1 MGNSLVQNNAKT
13 IGDYLG
19 KINIKT
25 YINGILGNEKEG
37 QKFISS
43 IMSAVSVNP
52 KLQECEY
59 SSIIS
64 SALLA
69 NALNL
74 SLSPTI
80 GLCYI
85 IPFKNNKA
93 GTSTATFVLG
103 YKGYIQLA
111 IRSGYYKKLTVEAIK
126 EGELV
131 RYDAIH
137 EEIEVNLI
145 EDEELRESTP
155 TIGYYAMFKH
165 VNGFEKVIY
174 WSIQKMQIH
183 ANKYS
188 KAYSLDADTK
198 LKSGEIPQDQM
209 WKYSSFWYTDFDGM
223 AKKTMIRQLIS
234 KWGIMSID
242 MQNAVEND
250 ADFIK
255 NDTHFFGDG
264 VPPIQPTEPIITP
277 DEPQAQPQQEK
288 STTEEFDL
296 FG

>member
-1 MGNSLVQNNAKT
+1 MGNSLVQNKSKT
-13 IGDYLG
+13 IGSYLG
-19 KINIKT
+19 QVNIKS

-37 QKFISS
+37 QKFVSS

-52 KLQECEY
+52 QLQECEY

-85 IPFKNNKA
+85 IPFKNHKTK
-93 GTSTATFVLG
+93 TSTATFVLG

-137 EEIEVNLI
+137 EEIEVSLI
-145 EDEELRESTP
+145 EDEEVRENTP

-165 VNGFEKVIY
+165 VNGFEKVMY
-174 WSIQKMQIH
+174 WSKQKMQMH

-188 KAYSLDADTK
+188 KAYNLDADTK
-198 LKSGEIPQDQM
+198 LKAGEIPQDQM

-234 KWGIMSID
+234 KWGIMSIE
-242 MQNAVEND
+242 MQSAVEND

-255 NDTHFFGDG
+255 SDTNYFGDET
-264 VPPIQPTEPIITP
+264 PHQLKPIILP
-277 DEPQAQPQQEK
+277 NEPQPKQQDD
-288 STTEEFDL
+288 EEFD
-296 FG
+296 FFDQEK